1 MADGPGP
8 VRGRVSKNF
17 GMIEAGARSERGKN
31 ISNFNNLPV
40 STKGEMHFAS
50 IVLFKSS
57 AASNDCLGL
66 ALGPA

>member
-1 MADGPGP
+1 
-8 VRGRVSKNF
+8 
-17 GMIEAGARSERGKN
+17 MIEAGARSERGKN